1 MPLMRVKL
9 THSLARRQLSYYTQC
24 QVGRVRDCC
33 QGGYIDLDYARIM
46 NQVRSA
52 SHSIYA
58 LQPRSVP
65 SHTLCK
71 VDTVIEC
78 LSLLIHDKVALAV
91 AVTLGACIDEL
102 LAQLSLPAFLLGLF
116 RINLGYVRAPLLL
129 HRSCILLH
137 LLQLELPSLLLA
149 FLVFFSVAC

>member
-1 MPLMRVKL
+1 MNFSHTLEPCMHTNHDIPWHFAANV
-9 THSLARRQLSYYTQC
+9 
-24 QVGRVRDCC
+24 
-33 QGGYIDLDYARIM
+33 LDYARIM
-46 NQVRSA
+46 NQVRSP

-71 VDTVIEC
+71 VDTVMEC

-102 LAQLSLPAFLLGLF
+102 LAQLSLPAFLLGL
-116 RINLGYVRAPLLL
+116 
-129 HRSCILLH
+129 
-137 LLQLELPSLLLA
+137 LQLELPSLLLA